1 MRGANRKFP
10 SKSRE
15 PAGVTGDPGRRR
27 ADYTRIGRRP
37 SVAAQLRLGLLLVAL
52 PVVLYCISLFMPHGL
67 TTMDATARLQPP
79 STVHP
84 FGTDNFGRDIFVRA
98 MGGFPV
104 TLGIAGATI
113 FIGGLVGLLA
123 GTVAGYYG
131 GIVDYWIGRLSDV
144 LLSIPTIL
152 MGLLF
157 VTISGGGIRQV
168 IAALGLMFIPS
179 FTKVV
184 RAAVMEQRGKDN
196 IQRQR
201 LMGSSNPRIL
211 VVHIWPRIA
220 PQLLAASAV
229 GFANAILAES
239 SLSFLG
245 LGVPASAISWGRMLK
260 DAQGF
265 LFAAPW
271 YALAPGLL
279 IVILVLGIFFIG
291 RALKGIR

>member
-1 MRGANRKFP
+1 MRRANHKFP

-15 PAGVTGDPGRRR
+15 LAEATGDPGRRR